1 MCKTVL
7 FPPETA
13 TRKDRLE
20 REESQLCVTA
30 LRGLRSHLGKEP
42 AGSALRMRMRH
53 WRVSGS
59 LPSAGQRVPGHTST
73 CKGWFWFDKNQT
85 DGYLCWEKKA
95 RALLQPQKIWVGK
108 KEMFN
113 WPDPLI
119 SDVQVS
125 YKYSSYHQ
133 V

>member
-1 MCKTVL
+1 ML
-7 FPPETA
+7 G
-13 TRKDRLE
+13 
-20 REESQLCVTA
+20 
-30 LRGLRSHLGKEP
+30 RGLVGSEP
-42 AGSALRMRMRH
+42 QDT
-53 WRVSGS
+53 
-59 LPSAGQRVPGHTST
+59 PVPAR
-73 CKGWFWFDKNQT
+73 GWFWVDKNQT
-85 DGYLCWEKKA
+85 DGHLCWEKKA